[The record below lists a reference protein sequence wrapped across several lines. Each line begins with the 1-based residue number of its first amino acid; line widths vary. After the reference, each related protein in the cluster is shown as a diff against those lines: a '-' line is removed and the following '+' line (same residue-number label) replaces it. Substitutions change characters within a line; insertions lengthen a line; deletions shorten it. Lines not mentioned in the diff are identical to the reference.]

1 MRIRTFLHRSVAATV
16 ATALVATPMA
26 ASAAPSKSRHV
37 ANRVG
42 TRVMAR
48 VGSLPP
54 GTQRPTR
61 EVLLSVGQGE
71 LITLP
76 ADVADV
82 WTSNPA
88 AADVYVSSRR
98 QIHLFGKDFGEA
110 TLFAT
115 SKSGAVIYAANIRVS
130 QNLTSIDRMM
140 KLAMPD
146 NDVKVVTTGQIAVLT
161 GTVATPDESAQAMRI
176 ATALLNPGVNVSDP
190 AAMLKIVVFNRLKT
204 ATPLQV
210 NLQVKF
216 AEVSRS
222 FMKTV
227 GNNLLTRDQT
237 GGFNF
242 GVSTGSRVPGSIAS
256 VSTSGLPVLD
266 ASSKFGFPAGT
277 ISLPYDPRTGNFVY
291 PGTGTASTFTK
302 GSQFTTL
309 GLAGHFLGLD
319 LLSAIDIGETNGQV
333 TTLASPNLTALS
345 GETGTFLAGGEIP
358 IPISQGL
365 GAVSVEYKQYGVS
378 LAYTPTVLADGRI
391 SLRVRP
397 EVSQLSSAGAVTIN
411 GTTIPALT
419 TRRAET
425 TVELGSGQSF
435 MIGGL
440 LQNDHLNS
448 IDKAPG
454 LGDVPV
460 LGALFRSNE
469 FQRHETELVIVIT
482 PYLVKPVNANDIVLP
497 TDGYKAPTDIDRIL
511 LGKLGGGTTGGDR
524 PKPTMAPPVN
534 AGPAFGD
541 AAPISGAT
549 GPALGATT
557 PMLPA
562 PVPDQAPV
570 RREVSDQKAPPP
582 EQKSKKG
589 KAVAMPGF
597 SSN

>member
-1 MRIRTFLHRSVAATV
+1 MRITTFLHRSVAATV
-16 ATALVATPMA
+16 ATALVAAPMT
-26 ASAAPSKSRHV
+26 ASAAPAKSRHG
-37 ANRVG
+37 ATRI
-42 TRVMAR
+42 TSRVMAR
-48 VGSLPP
+48 VGTLPP

-61 EVLLSVGQGE
+61 EVLLSVGEGE

-76 ADVADV
+76 ADAADV
-82 WTSNPA
+82 WTSNA
-88 AADVYVSSRR
+88 TVADVYVNSPR

-146 NDVKVVTTGQIAVLT
+146 DDIRVVTTGQIAVLT
-161 GTVATPDESAQAMRI
+161 GTVATPDDSAQAMKI
-176 ATALLNPGVNVSDP
+176 ATAMLNPGV
-190 AAMLKIVVFNRLKT
+190 AEGGLLKIAVFNRLKT

-222 FMKTV
+222 FLKNI

-242 GVSTGSRVPGSIAS
+242 GVSTGNRVPGTIGN
-256 VSTSGLPVLD
+256 VDTSKLPVLD

-277 ISLPYDPRTGNFVY
+277 LSLPYDPRTGNFVY
-291 PGTGTASTFTK
+291 PGTGMTSAFTK

-319 LLSAIDIGETNGQV
+319 LLSAIDLGETDGQV
-333 TTLASPNLTALS
+333 TTLANPNLTALS

-358 IPISQGL
+358 IPVSQGL
-365 GAVSVEYKQYGVS
+365 GAVSIEYKQYGVS

-397 EVSQLSSAGAVTIN
+397 EVSQLSSAGAVTIA

-469 FQRHETELVIVIT
+469 FQRHETELVIIIT
-482 PYLVKPVNANDIVLP
+482 PYLVKPVNANEIVLP

-541 AAPISGAT
+541 AAPTPGTAA
-549 GPALGATT
+549 PALGAAA
-557 PMLPA
+557 PMIPA
-562 PVPDQAPV
+562 PTPDQQAPV

-582 EQKSKKG
+582 EQKTKRG
-589 KAVAMPGF
+589 KAVALPGF